1 MTKLGTWGAIWIA
14 LAAVL
19 ALSRRQLS
27 LLVAAGLADAAAQ
40 GVSGALKAATGIER
54 PAYRYPEPH
63 TLVHVPHDG
72 SFPSGHAT
80 SSFACATV
88 LAAAAP
94 RAAPFLYLLALAVGF
109 SRIYVGAHWPLDVV
123 GGVFVGVAIGLLIL
137 SLRTRRRRGAPRRH
151 RPVL

>member
-109 SRIYVGAHWPLDVV
+109 SRIYVGAHWPLDVA
-123 GGVFVGVAIGLLIL
+123 GGIVLGIAVATALRLLV
-137 SLRTRRRRGAPRRH
+137 RGRWRSTPEPRAG
-151 RPVL
+151 